1 MVNFDWIHV
10 HEHPFEV
17 GENSISRHDEHLK
30 IEFQIGNENTSH
42 NDDVF
47 LVLHLQRTIIS
58 NEKFLVRAV
67 NINVNQEIA
76 T

>member
-47 LVLHLQRTIIS
+47 
-58 NEKFLVRAV
+58 FG
-67 NINVNQEIA
+67 IA
-76 T
+76 FTTNYNF